1 MGALGNATSA
11 TRTITVNGGTLW
23 LQNGNDLGNSSASP
37 AIGMV
42 INAGGAVV
50 SSADEES
57 LGPSLTLG
65 GGSLVALTGAGGT
78 SADFQAFSFGQNAT
92 ATVTASGA
100 TLSQIILG
108 PGVPAVAGSNGFQL
122 APTTT
127 FNVTGTGGLL
137 VTMALTNETGVLNAA
152 SLVKTGT
159 GLMTMSGLSTYSG
172 GTTVSAGTLL
182 VNPNN
187 LNTGASLLGSGTV
200 AIGAGATLETW
211 TNSFGTIA
219 ASLPPVAVNGGAL
232 ISLGGAGQDSR
243 LGALTMTGGTVSGN
257 QFDPVSGVTT
267 LGSTAESLISV
278 NTLRLEA
285 NNTFNVTAGTVSGG
299 PDLLVTSNIT
309 QERRPL
315 RDHQVRQRFHGP

>member
-1 MGALGNATSA
+1 MERLERQFHSNVQFA
-11 TRTITVNGGTLW
+11 GT
-23 LQNGNDLGNSSASP
+23 A
-37 AIGMV
+37 
-42 INAGGAVV
+42 
-50 SSADEES
+50 
-57 LGPSLTLG
+57 
-65 GGSLVALTGAGGT
+65 
-78 SADFQAFSFGQNAT
+78 
-92 ATVTASGA
+92 TASGELSRHRRRQLVTTSRPGQLDGFALAA
-100 TLSQIILG
+100 TT
-108 PGVPAVAGSNGFQL
+108 N
-122 APTTT
+122 
-127 FNVTGTGGLL
+127 FNVYRDGRPAGAYRLL
-137 VTMALTNETGVLNAA
+137 DERFRRIERR

-159 GLMTMSGLSTYSG
+159 GLMDLSGLTTYSG
-172 GTTVSAGTLL
+172 GTTVIAGTLL

-285 NNTFNVTAGTVSGG
+285 SNTFNVTAGTVSGG